1 LRWWSSISWLNQ
13 VWLLIKH
20 EGEKLKHPHIYIF
33 CYLLELCINNNKV
46 LAIYFFSK
54 SHWTGDQKLP
64 KFWTKCFFFGK
75 WLVCTP
81 PKVGH
86 LKKSSTHAVVLL
98 KSWGLNNSTKFNSFC
113 GIMEHKLDEKYI
125 IITFNKF

>member
-1 LRWWSSISWLNQ
+1 
-13 VWLLIKH
+13 
-20 EGEKLKHPHIYIF
+20 
-33 CYLLELCINNNKV
+33 
-46 LAIYFFSK
+46 LAILIFQKVIELVTKKFQNFEQNVFFLAN
-54 SHWTGDQKLP
+54 GRYA
-64 KFWTKCFFFGK
+64 
-75 WLVCTP
+75 P
-81 PKVGH
+81 PSKVGH